1 MGLFLFGFEMLA
13 YIGIGSNLGDKV
25 ANCRRALEAIG
36 ADPRNRLGQCS
47 PLYRTE
53 PVGKR
58 DQDWF
63 INGVAAVETSMT
75 PQEMLEFLLSVE
87 DRMGRVRQEK
97 WGPRIIDLDILF
109 YGEMVLDGNNLQIP
123 HPRLRERRFVLIPLK
138 DIAPDLIHPVFRR
151 NISQLLSELKAE
163 EIVLP
168 FSEDKK

>member
-1 MGLFLFGFEMLA
+1 MSYELKMLA
-13 YIGIGSNLGDKV
+13 YIGIGSNLGDKL

-36 ADPRNRLGQCS
+36 SDPRNRLVQRS

-75 PQEMLEFLLSVE
+75 PGDLLAFLLSVE
-87 DRMGRVRQEK
+87 DRMGRVRKEK

-109 YGEMVLDGNNLQIP
+109 YGDRVLDEENLRIP
-123 HPRLRERRFVLIPLK
+123 HPRLQERRFVLVPLN
-138 DIAPDLIHPVFRR
+138 DIAPDLVHPVFRR
-151 NISQLLSELKAE
+151 TVSRLLAE
-163 EIVLP
+163 RIPEETVLP
-168 FSEDKK
+168 VLEEKE